1 MSAVPSG
8 VSGMK
13 KPFSNLP
20 EIGTESIGKLIVGV
34 RRHDDD
40 G

>member
-13 KPFSNLP
+13 KPFTNFPDMGAELM
-20 EIGTESIGKLIVGV
+20 GKHSVGEE
-34 RRHDDD
+34 H
-40 G
+40 